1 MANMLIWLVFFYFH
15 NAQLGI
21 RSQIF
26 HPFFTLRSIW
36 TACETHA
43 IACHASTLHVP
54 LLGYQ
59 LQTEWF
65 FFFILFFSRYIGN
78 RAHNHWW
85 CWMMTTSRRRKK
97 KRQWKKGKRSWESL
111 INNNM
116 RFSVVHSIP
125 IKLEYKCADTWCY
138 CGDADGMRGQRNVH
152 SVWRSCVSSGVT

>member
-65 FFFILFFSRYIGN
+65 FFSFFFFSLYWQSRTQSL
-78 RAHNHWW
+78 
-85 CWMMTTSRRRKK
+85 MMLDDDDKQKKKK

>member
-1 MANMLIWLVFFYFH
+1 MANMLIWLVFFIFIMLNSVFVYKYFI
-15 NAQLGI
+15 L
-21 RSQIF
+21 
-26 HPFFTLRSIW
+26 FFTLRSIW

-65 FFFILFFSRYIGN
+65 FFHSSFFLLYWQSRTQSL
-78 RAHNHWW
+78 
-85 CWMMTTSRRRKK
+85 MMLDDDDKQKREK
-97 KRQWKKGKRSWESL
+97 KRQWKKRKTNWKSL

-138 CGDADGMRGQRNVH
+138 CGDTDGMREQRNVH